1 MVSEFGRGNIR
12 EAMTNPILVQFAHPG
27 LWIESLTTVNTNG
40 EAGTVSANDYIKGDS
55 AFFYNQP
62 LKESESLNEGAKDL
76 VANFIKKSLSQKGDP
91 LETFKVTA
99 LKKGPVGADGQPYY
113 IADIAYTLNTEAGFL
128 IGRKGVVSLT
138 NVGPFIQALICV
150 ATDKRYK
157 NNEGDL
163 RDIANSFRIYK
174 LKSGI
179 FSSGMYE

>member
-1 MVSEFGRGNIR
+1 
-12 EAMTNPILVQFAHPG
+12 MTNPILVQFAHPG

-62 LKESESLNEGAKDL
+62 LKESESLNEGAKEL
-76 VANFIKKSLSQKGDP
+76 VGNFIKKSLSQKGDP

-128 IGRKGVVSLT
+128 IGRKGIVSLT
-138 NVGPFIQALICV
+138 SVGPFVQALICV

-179 FSSGMYE
+179 FSSGMNTEHSCN